1 MNNQRNVVTWWKR
14 KRKGEYVVY
23 IFAIFLFVRFIFHL
37 KLFALSRRC
46 ATLFTMAMAETD
58 AATETGLST
67 GNIWFYFTIRRC
79 IAIHISLD
87 PWPTHY
93 FISFFFRLLLRRLR
107 LLLHS
112 HFHLRAVLV
121 ESSGVELSWEWS
133 RVEWS
138 GVLIYYIFFLMS
150 RVKGKRQATVKYE
163 FKVHIDSADTVFN
176 CRWIFRM

>member
-1 MNNQRNVVTWWKR
+1 MKM
-14 KRKGEYVVY
+14 KEKGWMRIYLP
-23 IFAIFLFVRFIFHL
+23 FFFLSILFFIWNYL
-37 KLFALSRRC
+37 RSVRC
-46 ATLFTMAMAETD
+46 ATLSTMAMA
-58 AATETGLST
+58 AARLST

-93 FISFFFRLLLRRLR
+93 FLSFF
-107 LLLHS
+107 
-112 HFHLRAVLV
+112 
-121 ESSGVELSWEWS
+121 SSSSPSPCASPFPSSDVIGVELSRVKS

-150 RVKGKRQATVKYE
+150 RVKGKRQAAAKYE
-163 FKVHIDSADTVFN
+163 FKVHIDSEDTVFN